1 MPLQLAL
8 PPLGFLG
15 YFEVWQLVSGIGAG
29 GNMML
34 ESQHSLLGQYQAV

>member
-8 PPLGFLG
+8 PQLGFLG
-15 YFEVWQLVSGIGAG
+15 YFEVWQLVTGIGAG

-34 ESQHSLLGQYQAV
+34 GSQLSLLAQYLAV